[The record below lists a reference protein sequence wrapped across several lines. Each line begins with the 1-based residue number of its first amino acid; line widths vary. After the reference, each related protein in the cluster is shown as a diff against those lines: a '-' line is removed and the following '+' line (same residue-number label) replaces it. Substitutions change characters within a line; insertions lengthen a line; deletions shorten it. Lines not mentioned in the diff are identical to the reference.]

1 MRDDEFDRLVNDEL
15 DGVAT
20 PAQKAEL
27 ARRLA
32 EGEVARARYQEIQTV
47 FGMLDRIESVDPP
60 PSLRGNV
67 LRAVESRARTRPER
81 GGLRGLIQAGFG
93 KRPGLGLGY
102 AFAVGAVVGALALA
116 IGNGLFD
123 RAGLRGPE
131 MQGAL
136 LPPTGSHVD
145 TVHLAAKGAQAT
157 GEMWT
162 DSNGIVSVRLEVQSV
177 GPFEAHITFNPEA
190 YAPVSLRRVEPS
202 GGRFDLRRGELQVE
216 DRGSARLELR
226 LRAVGS
232 SRPALTLWIGTSLG
246 SAEGRLLPFPPNW
259 NQRPR

>member
-20 PAQKAEL
+20 PDQKAEL

-32 EGEVARARYQEIQTV
+32 EGETARARYQEIQSV

-60 PSLRGNV
+60 LSLRGDV

-81 GGLRGLIQAGFG
+81 GGWRGLLQSGFG

-116 IGNGLFD
+116 IGSGVFD

-131 MQGAL
+131 MQGAML
-136 LPPTGSHVD
+136 TPAGSRVD
-145 TVHLAAKGAQAT
+145 TIHLAAKGVQVS

-162 DSNGIVSVRLEVQSV
+162 TAHDLSVRLEVHSV
-177 GPFEAHITFNPEA
+177 GPFEAHIKFNPEA
-190 YAPVSLRRVEPS
+190 YAPISFRRIEPS
-202 GGRFDLRRGELQVE
+202 GGRFDLGRGDLRVNDQ
-216 DRGSARLELR
+216 GSARLELR
-226 LRAVGS
+226 LRSVS
-232 SRPALTLWIGTSLG
+232 TSRPPLGVWIGTSGG
-246 SAEGRLLPFPPNW
+246 SAEGLLTPFPPSWKQNH
-259 NQRPR
+259 R

>member
-20 PAQKAEL
+20 PEQKAEL

-32 EGEVARARYQEIQTV
+32 EGEAARARYHEIQTV
-47 FGMLDRIESVDPP
+47 FGMLDRIESIDPP

-67 LRAVESRARTRPER
+67 LRAVESRARTRSER
-81 GGLRGLIQAGFG
+81 GGWRGLILAGFG

-102 AFAVGAVVGALALA
+102 AFAVGAVVGAVALA
-116 IGNGLFD
+116 IGSGLFD

-136 LPPTGSHVD
+136 LPPTGSRVD
-145 TVHLAAKGAQAT
+145 AIHLAAKGAQAT

-162 DSNGIVSVRLEVQSV
+162 EFNGGVSVRLEVRSDV
-177 GPFEAHITFNPEA
+177 PFEAHVKFNPEI
-190 YAPVSLRRVEPS
+190 YIPVSLRRVEPS
-202 GGRFDLRRGELQVE
+202 GGRFDLRRGELQVS
-216 DRGSARLELR
+216 DRGSARFELR
-226 LRAVGS
+226 LRAVTA
-232 SRPALTLWIGTSLG
+232 SRPPLSVWVGTSGG
-246 SAEGRLLPFPPNW
+246 SAEGQLEPRPPNDPKI
-259 NQRPR
+259 RR